1 MALDKDALASRLG
14 SHVGVGRG
22 AGSDDYVQQ
31 CVAEAIE
38 LVKQHVGPVSV
49 VPEAI
54 LQRAVVECGAD
65 LYWRRQARSGVATF
79 DSEGALETVRI
90 GLDPMRSARAVLA
103 PYLGVPIA

>member
-38 LVKQHVGPVSV
+38 LVQQHVGTVD

>member
-1 MALDKDALASRLG
+1 MTLDRAALATRLG

-22 AGSDDYVQQ
+22 ASSDEYLQQ
-31 CVAEAIE
+31 CVEEAIE
-38 LVKQHVGPVSV
+38 LVQKHVAGVE
-49 VPEAI
+49 VPEPI
-54 LQRAVVECGAD
+54 LQRAVIECGAD